1 MKPEV
6 GHWLY
11 ASCSASD
18 YGQIVAVGED
28 DNGHP
33 TIDIRLSD
41 PQDLVTCD
49 ENGTNGWSDSLT
61 TLEIAGKMVLDVR
74 LILRNVQ
81 WRPGGDNDGSGSYII
96 CNTPGSECFRCT
108 KLFQLRNEPAK
119 PAAKTPAQTSAN
131 TELLDLLAEVERL
144 DKSATPGPWYAVG
157 PDGEHGDGLAGWDR
171 GDDGY
176 TIGSKPNI
184 HGWEND
190 SGCTS
195 YSITKEDAEFAA
207 RARTL
212 LPLLAKELS
221 ARLSGGSR

>member
-28 DNGHP
+28 DNGAP

-49 ENGTNGWSDSLT
+49 GNGTNGWSEPLT
-61 TLEIAGKMVLDVR
+61 TLEVAGD

-81 WRPGGDNDGSGSYII
+81 WRPGPGDDGFII

-108 KLFQLRNEPAK
+108 KLFQLQNK
-119 PAAKTPAQTSAN
+119 PAESITKTPAQTPVQ

-144 DKSATPGPWYAVG
+144 DKAATPGPWYAVG
-157 PDGEHGDGLAGWDR
+157 PEGEQGDGLAGWER
-171 GDDGY
+171 GDDGF
-176 TIGSKPNI
+176 TIGSQPNI

-212 LPLLAKELS
+212 LPLLAKELK
-221 ARLSGGSR
+221 ALLGKVTP

>member
-6 GHWLY
+6 GKWLY

-28 DNGHP
+28 DNGTP

-49 ENGTNGWSDSLT
+49 ENGTNGWSDALT
-61 TLEIAGKMVLDVR
+61 TLEIAGKMVLDVS

-81 WRPGGDNDGSGSYII
+81 WRPGTGDDGFII

-108 KLFQLRNEPAK
+108 KLFQLRTEKAPEPSAK
-119 PAAKTPAQTSAN
+119 P
-131 TELLDLLAEVERL
+131 ELPELLAEVERL
-144 DKSATPGPWYAVG
+144 DKAATPGPWYAVG
-157 PDGEHGDGLAGWDR
+157 PDGEQGDGLAGWDR
-171 GDDGY
+171 GDDGF
-176 TIGSKPNI
+176 TIGSQPDV

-212 LPLLAKELS
+212 LPLLAKELK
-221 ARLSGGSR
+221 ALLGKVTP

>member
-28 DNGHP
+28 DNGAP

-49 ENGTNGWSDSLT
+49 GNGTNGWSEPLT
-61 TLEIAGKMVLDVR
+61 TLEVAGD

-81 WRPGGDNDGSGSYII
+81 WCPGTGDDGYII

-108 KLFQLRNEPAK
+108 KLFQLRTEKAPEPSAK
-119 PAAKTPAQTSAN
+119 P
-131 TELLDLLAEVERL
+131 ELPELLAEVERL
-144 DKSATPGPWYAVG
+144 DKAATPGPWYAVG
-157 PDGEHGDGLAGWDR
+157 PDGEQGDGLAGWDR
-171 GDDGY
+171 ADDGF
-176 TIGSKPNI
+176 TIGSQPDV

-212 LPLLAKELS
+212 LPLLAKELK
-221 ARLSGGSR
+221 ALLGKVTP